1 MKCTKHSQTKYGI
14 LKLYMIPSKLLDKHF
29 KPLVVTTSM
38 VSLGTFVLG
47 LGELF
52 PGLPNRFFLG
62 TKYIIDRPS
71 NYEVHKTFS
80 DKIRDSEAVHDSLK
94 VIG

>member
-1 MKCTKHSQTKYGI
+1 MKCTKHSQTKYEI

-29 KPLVVTTSM
+29 M

-47 LGELF
+47 LEELF
-52 PGLPNRFFLG
+52 SGLPNRFLLG

-71 NYEVHKTFS
+71 N
-80 DKIRDSEAVHDSLK
+80 K
-94 VIG
+94 VIDYPKDKEQASIV

>member
-1 MKCTKHSQTKYGI
+1 
-14 LKLYMIPSKLLDKHF
+14 MIPSKLLDKHF

-52 PGLPNRFFLG
+52 SGLPNRFFLG
-62 TKYIIDRPS
+62 TKYFIDRPS
-71 NYEVHKTFS
+71 N
-80 DKIRDSEAVHDSLK
+80 K
-94 VIG
+94 VIDYPKDKEQASIV

>member
-1 MKCTKHSQTKYGI
+1 
-14 LKLYMIPSKLLDKHF
+14 MIPSMLLDKHF

-71 NYEVHKTFS
+71 NYEVHKTVS
-80 DKIRDSEAVHDSLK
+80 D
-94 VIG
+94 

>member
-29 KPLVVTTSM
+29 KPLLVTIM

-47 LGELF
+47 LEELF
-52 PGLPNRFFLG
+52 PGLPHRFFQG
-62 TKYIIDRPS
+62 SKYIIDMPS
-71 NYEVHKTFS
+71 NYEVHKTFT
-80 DKIRDSEAVHDSLK
+80 D
-94 VIG
+94 

>member
-1 MKCTKHSQTKYGI
+1 
-14 LKLYMIPSKLLDKHF
+14 MIPSNLLDKHF
-29 KPLVVTTSM
+29 KPLVVKTSM

-52 PGLPNRFFLG
+52 PGLPKRFFLG
-62 TKYIIDRPS
+62 TKYIIYRPS

-80 DKIRDSEAVHDSLK
+80 D
-94 VIG
+94 

>member
-1 MKCTKHSQTKYGI
+1 
-14 LKLYMIPSKLLDKHF
+14 
-29 KPLVVTTSM
+29 M
-38 VSLGTFVLG
+38 VSLGTFLLG

-52 PGLPNRFFLG
+52 PGLLNRFFLG

>member
-1 MKCTKHSQTKYGI
+1 MKSTKHCQTKYGI

-29 KPLVVTTSM
+29 KPLLVTSM

-52 PGLPNRFFLG
+52 SGLPNRFFLG
-62 TKYIIDRPS
+62 TKYFIDRPS
-71 NYEVHKTFS
+71 N
-80 DKIRDSEAVHDSLK
+80 K
-94 VIG
+94 VIDYPKDKEQASIV

>member
-1 MKCTKHSQTKYGI
+1 MITCGTGNI
-14 LKLYMIPSKLLDKHF
+14 LPTKLLDKHF
-29 KPLVVTTSM
+29 KPLLVTSM

-47 LGELF
+47 LEELF

-80 DKIRDSEAVHDSLK
+80 D
-94 VIG
+94 

>member
-52 PGLPNRFFLG
+52 SGLHNRFFLG

-71 NYEVHKTFS
+71 N
-80 DKIRDSEAVHDSLK
+80 K
-94 VIG
+94 VIDYPKDKEQASIV

>member
-1 MKCTKHSQTKYGI
+1 MITCGTGNI
-14 LKLYMIPSKLLDKHF
+14 LATKLLDKHF
-29 KPLVVTTSM
+29 KPLLVTSM

-47 LGELF
+47 LEELF

-80 DKIRDSEAVHDSLK
+80 D
-94 VIG
+94 

>member
-52 PGLPNRFFLG
+52 PGLPNRFFLA

-80 DKIRDSEAVHDSLK
+80 D
-94 VIG
+94 